1 MAGTGEN
8 AHILIVDDDRLV
20 LATLARGLRG
30 AGYRVTE
37 AADGA
42 AALELVGREKP
53 DLALLD
59 VRMPGMSGVQL
70 AERLGEQGVSFIFL
84 SAYGDPDLI
93 SRATELGALGY
104 LVKPLD
110 VPQIIPEIEAA
121 LARAAQIRE
130 LKQTGEHLS
139 LALES
144 GRETSMAIG
153 ILMERRGLD
162 REQAFE
168 ALRSHARSQRRR
180 IHDVAADIVN
190 AVELLNK
197 AQGTR

>member
-20 LATLARGLRG
+20 LATLGGGLRA

-37 AADGA
+37 AGDGDT
-42 AALELVGREKP
+42 ALKLAPEVKP

-70 AERLGEQGVSFIFL
+70 AERLGELGLPFIFL
-84 SAYGDPDLI
+84 SAYGDPHI
-93 SRATELGALGY
+93 IQRAKELGALGY

-110 VPQIIPEIEAA
+110 VPQIIPELEAA
-121 LARAAQIRE
+121 LARAREIRE
-130 LKQTGEHLS
+130 LKQTGENLS
-139 LALES
+139 AALES

-162 REQAFE
+162 RSRAFE
-168 ALRSHARSQRRR
+168 ALRSTARSQRRR
-180 IHDVAADIVN
+180 VHDVAAEIVS
-190 AVELLNK
+190 ALETLNK
-197 AQGTR
+197 PGAER